1 VLLSTACG
9 SNMTVATWITLSRLL
24 AVPFLLYGL
33 YRFPADALEPSH
45 QMRWGCLGV
54 FLLAAGT
61 DWLDGYVARR
71 WNQVSDL
78 GKVLDPL
85 VDKLLVLTPL
95 LCLVELDRVPAWT
108 VFLILGRE
116 LAIAGWRVNQSKI
129 TGANVWGKAKTVSQ
143 IVAIALLIA
152 PLTGFWQ
159 VLAWVAYGCAITLTL
174 ISGALYIWP
183 RQTVS

>member
-1 VLLSTACG
+1 
-9 SNMTVATWITLSRLL
+9 MTVATWITVSRLL

-33 YRFPADALEPSH
+33 YQFPTDSSAPSST
-45 QMRWGCLGV
+45 MRWICV
-54 FLLAAGT
+54 AIFLLAAGT

-71 WNQVSDL
+71 WNQITDL

-95 LCLVELDRVPAWT
+95 LCLVELEQIPAWT

-116 LAIAGWRVNQSKI
+116 LTIAGWRVNQTQIS
-129 TGANVWGKAKTVSQ
+129 GANLWGKAKTVTQ

-152 PLTGFWQ
+152 PLSDSWQ
-159 VLAWVAYGCAITLTL
+159 TLGWITYLAAIALTL
-174 ISGALYIWP
+174 ISGALYLWP
-183 RQTVS
+183 QKTA